1 MSDWQSALQNFLNDN
16 PDLPQGEET
25 AAPTAV
31 ETKKPRLDIILDR
44 KGRAGKTATIIA
56 GFADDTT
63 DEEIGNL
70 ATLLKQKL
78 GTGGS
83 SRGGEI
89 LIQGDRR
96 NDVARLLQAEGYKTR
111 II

>member
-1 MSDWQSALQNFLNDN
+1 MDDWKSKLSDLLASN
-16 PDLPQGEET
+16 PDLPAGDDHI
-25 AAPTAV
+25 APIDDAKP
-31 ETKKPRLDIILDR
+31 KKKNRLDIILDR
-44 KGRAGKTATIIA
+44 KRAGKTASIIS
-56 GFADDTT
+56 GFADD
-63 DEEIGNL
+63 DDIKDI
-70 ATLLKQKL
+70 AARLKQKL

-96 NDVARLLQAEGYKTR
+96 SDIAKFLSDLGYPSR